1 MISSAEL
8 AAKAPFSRISIT
20 GGVLAEEAMRLFN
33 K

>member
-8 AAKAPFSRISIT
+8 AAKAPVAPIAIT
-20 GGVLAEEAMRLFN
+20 GDVLADEAIALFA